1 MSSLVRKHGLRQ
13 QERNSVREI
22 IVGEAGLGNV
32 NVNRCFTTGEQYA
45 IERRENLIQFLM
57 AQIPMDRNNIVIS

>member
-32 NVNRCFTTGEQYA
+32 NVDGCFTTGEQYA
-45 IERRENLIQFLM
+45 IERRQHLIQFFHGFN
-57 AQIPMDRNNIVIS
+57 PNGWE